1 MVSYT
6 LRMSEPI
13 KNQLDEFCD
22 KMGMNLTTFF
32 MLYVKKTLR
41 DQKIPFE
48 LGLEPAV
55 KKGKYY
61 SDNMEETLAAVA
73 EGKELAYNEKVK
85 GYSNMDELRAALEE

>member
-32 MLYVKKTLR
+32 MLYIKKTLR

-55 KKGKYY
+55 KRDLSIFEKLREQAKKNGLQSMTL
-61 SDNMEETLAAVA
+61 SDINAEIAATRMA
-73 EGKELAYNEKVK
+73 RL
-85 GYSNMDELRAALEE
+85 

>member
-55 KKGKYY
+55 KRDLSTFEKLREQAKKNGLQSMTL
-61 SDNMEETLAAVA
+61 SDINAEIAATRMA
-73 EGKELAYNEKVK
+73 RL
-85 GYSNMDELRAALEE
+85 